1 MLYQIS
7 IRRKAGITREKVG
20 KPIPDHDEAVTT
32 IKALLDERFPGEW
45 RPGKRPDTWIVRNS
59 LGAKVTPCDEKALAM
74 PAKAQ
79 RVAVSPS
86 PEFSAFLIQISAAQ
100 GISVSQ
106 ALAALAEVAAQA
118 QGFTGVA
125 MLPRGKYRR

>member
-32 IKALLDERFPGEW
+32 IKTLLDERFPGEW

-59 LGAKVTPCDEKALAM
+59 LGAKITPCDEKAV

-86 PEFSAFLIQISAAQ
+86 PEFSAFLVRLAAAQ

-106 ALAALAEVAAQA
+106 ALAALAEVAAQS
-118 QGFTGVA
+118 QGFTGAV

>member
-1 MLYQIS
+1 MNYQIS

-20 KPIPDHDEAVTT
+20 ALYADHDEAVTAV
-32 IKALLDERFPGEW
+32 KALLDERFPGEW

-59 LGAKVTPCDEKALAM
+59 LGAKITPSDEKTL

-86 PEFSAFLIQISAAQ
+86 PEFSAFLIQLAAAQ

-106 ALAALAEVAAQA
+106 ALAALAEDSAQA

-125 MLPRGKYRR
+125 MAKRGKYRR

>member
-1 MLYQIS
+1 MNYQIS

-20 KPIPDHDEAVTT
+20 KPIPDHDEAVTAV
-32 IKALLDERFPGEW
+32 KALLDERFPGEW

-59 LGAKVTPCDEKALAM
+59 LGAKVTPCDEKAM

-86 PEFSAFLIQISAAQ
+86 PEFSAFLVRLSAAQ

-125 MLPRGKYRR
+125 MAKRGKYQR